1 MTNIIFAI
9 LNMNYKD
16 IDLTREILEK
26 NGFEVEVDYEMGMRA
41 VYDMGDDLHVITL
54 IDTIFGWEY
63 DNYIRLVNTQ
73 DLQKLFNLCR
83 IKRDV
88 IA

>member
-1 MTNIIFAI
+1 MMNMIFTI
-9 LNMNYKD
+9 LNMKVKKLD
-16 IDLTREILEK
+16 IDILEK
-26 NGFEVEVDYEMGMRA
+26 NGFEVEGDYEMGMRA

-63 DNYIRLVNTQ
+63 DNYIRLFNTQ
-73 DLQKLFNLCR
+73 DLQKLFDLCR